1 MKRSEVLA
9 RLPFQV
15 PDIKKKRV
23 IVHSDI
29 AANFEWR
36 YRTIAPQLEAQL
48 QKARES
54 GMLAEQLAQMQQ
66 SMSAFTSQWLT
77 TMEQSYRE
85 GQKLHLCYGKE

>member
-36 YRTIAPQLEAQL
+36 YR
-48 QKARES
+48 
-54 GMLAEQLAQMQQ
+54 
-66 SMSAFTSQWLT
+66 
-77 TMEQSYRE
+77 E
-85 GQKLHLCYGKE
+85 GQKLHLCYGK